1 MSPLYW
7 LLAVGVLLVLEML
20 TLGLTTIWFAGGAFV
35 AFLASLCHA
44 SVPVQIICFLVVSII
59 LLVFTRPIAE
69 KYFNKNREKT
79 NVDSLSGQQG
89 RVLEEINGFYRP
101 EKYY

>member
-44 SVPVQIICFLVVSII
+44 SVPVQELNH
-59 LLVFTRPIAE
+59 R
-69 KYFNKNREKT
+69 
-79 NVDSLSGQQG
+79 VDSHVQFSLY
-89 RVLEEINGFYRP
+89 LN
-101 EKYY
+101 

>member
-1 MSPLYW
+1 
-7 LLAVGVLLVLEML
+7 ML
-20 TLGLTTIWFAGGAFV
+20 FR
-35 AFLASLCHA
+35 S
-44 SVPVQIICFLVVSII
+44 VSII

-89 RVLEEINGFYRP
+89 RVLEEINGFLQTGKVLLNGMEWSAVSKQP
-101 EKYY
+101 EDILPVDTEVVVVRVEGAHLVVKKAQEEENHSA

>member
-1 MSPLYW
+1 MDNVPFYYEKGGGNLSPLYW

-44 SVPVQIICFLVVSII
+44 SVPVQIICF
-59 LLVFTRPIAE
+59 
-69 KYFNKNREKT
+69 
-79 NVDSLSGQQG
+79 
-89 RVLEEINGFYRP
+89 
-101 EKYY
+101 